1 MTSRIVYVG
10 SIPYDQTE
18 EQILDIF
25 RSVGP
30 VANFRLVFDK
40 ETGKPKGFGFVE
52 YHDVDTAASA
62 VRNLNNYEL
71 GSRRL
76 RVDFSHDPSL
86 MRDYRSGP
94 QQSHTDTTAA
104 APSSVPSN
112 NAKIGALP
120 PGTPLMPGVSA
131 SETITRTLNEFDNDK
146 KAKLVSDF
154 KAFVQSDPALAANL
168 LRSCPQL
175 SYAAVQLLLAL
186 GKVDAQ
192 SVAGLVDN
200 SANSANTATQ
210 AAPEQ
215 SEGQAALIKQ
225 VMELTE
231 EQIEM
236 LPEEQKGAV
245 RTLREQVRTGQI
257 QV

>member
-40 ETGKPKGFGFVE
+40 ETGRPKGFGFVE

-94 QQSHTDTTAA
+94 QQSHTDTTTGS
-104 APSSVPSN
+104 SSVTSS
-112 NAKIGALP
+112 NAKVGALP
-120 PGTPLMPGVSA
+120 PGTPLMPGASA

-200 SANSANTATQ
+200 SAEAAPQ

-215 SEGQAALIKQ
+215 PQGQAALIKQ

-231 EQIEM
+231 EQIEL